1 MIPRLLV
8 GVALALGAAG
18 WTAATATADPSPF
31 NTLSCSCEE
40 TAPAD
45 SAALI
50 DKIERGIQHGLAD
63 QPTVQI
69 HH

>member
-18 WTAATATADPSPF
+18 GTAAIAHADPSPF

-45 SAALI
+45 SAALS
-50 DKIERGIQHGLAD
+50 DKIVRGIQHGLAD
-63 QPTVQI
+63 LPAAQI

>member
-8 GVALALGAAG
+8 GVALALGTAG
-18 WTAATATADPSPF
+18 WTAATANADPSPF
-31 NTLSCSCEE
+31 NTLSCTCEE

-45 SAALI
+45 SAALM
-50 DKIERGIQHGLAD
+50 DKIDRGIQHGLAD
-63 QPTVQI
+63 APTVQI

>member
-8 GVALALGAAG
+8 GVALALGTAG
-18 WTAATATADPSPF
+18 WTAATAHADPSPF

-45 SAALI
+45 SAALT
-50 DKIERGIQHGLAD
+50 DKIDRGIQHGLAD
-63 QPTVQI
+63 QATMQI